1 MTLGESARKARKD
14 AGLTQNKLSEI
25 SGVGASTIFSI
36 ESADRNP
43 AVLTVEALAMAL
55 GISMEEYIGS
65 NIDCVHV
72 VRCKD
77 CIHRDGLVCDVHSEW
92 PDQYSTGHMAYTEA
106 DDFCS
111 YGERKEN
118 G

>member
-1 MTLGESARKARKD
+1 MTLGESARKARKN

-65 NIDCVHV
+65 SIDCVHV

-77 CIHRDGLVCDVHSEW
+77 CEARKLWIKTANGINVCGKSGMFPQGEN
-92 PDQYSTGHMAYTEA
+92 
-106 DDFCS
+106 DFCG
-111 YGERKEN
+111 YGERKYN

>member
-14 AGLTQNKLSEI
+14 AGLTQNKLAEI

-55 GISMEEYIGS
+55 GISIEQYIGS
-65 NIDCVHV
+65 AIDCVHV

-77 CIHRDGLVCDVHSEW
+77 CKHAD
-92 PDQYSTGHMAYTEA
+92 TGECEPQAIYCKKWDRWEMPE
-106 DDFCS
+106 DFFCKF
-111 YGERKEN
+111 GERK
-118 G
+118 

>member
-1 MTLGESARKARKD
+1 MGESARKARKD

-55 GISMEEYIGS
+55 GISMEQYIGS
-65 NIDCVHV
+65 AIDCVHV
-72 VRCKD
+72 VRCRD
-77 CIHRDGLVCDVHSEW
+77 CRKRNTRDCAM
-92 PDQYSTGHMAYTEA
+92 QYESDDSKEQYGWET
-106 DDFCS
+106 DNDFCS
-111 YGERKEN
+111 YGERKDN
-118 G
+118 GT